1 MAKLVP
7 VYRALTVDDSQRLAD
22 FLDDRGVESYVD
34 STQSPDYGMSQGPGA
49 HVVYVDSHIAEYAR
63 QIVRDFAHKWHGGV
77 PKDEVE
83 REQTGLENTPGD
95 RPSDDAL
102 ASTNQDRERAYGPD
116 PHEHGEETPGRESP
130 EVEDLI
136 DETGRENFNDRIV
149 GFGPDH
155 DLAEEEDAF
164 EAMDREDIDEAD
176 SRQGLDEEESRRTDA
191 AAHARRRAD
200 YDEEDEG

>member
-7 VYRALTVDDSQRLAD
+7 VYRALTVDDAQRLAD

-34 STQSPDYGMSQGPGA
+34 STQSPEYGMSQGPEA

-63 QIVRDFAHKWHGGV
+63 QIVRDFSHKWHGGV

-83 REQTGLENTPGD
+83 REETGRENLPGD
-95 RPSDDAL
+95 RPSDDAPS
-102 ASTNQDRERAYGPD
+102 STNQDRERAYGPD
-116 PHEHGEETPGRESP
+116 PYEHGDETPRRESP

-136 DETGRENFNDRIV
+136 DETGEENFDDRIV
-149 GFGPDH
+149 GFGVDH
-155 DLAEEEDAF
+155 DLAEEDDY
-164 EAMDREDIDEAD
+164 EAMEREDIDEAD
-176 SRQGLDEEESRRTDA
+176 SRQGVDEDEARRTD
-191 AAHARRRAD
+191 AAHARRRAE